1 MDILTAIMYT
11 FTIMFALFYVRV
23 WMQADQSPKEQT
35 FFRYVNIGYTLFLSA
50 VLIIGY
56 APLCFSTNY
65 NILYSLCD
73 SSMRNKVLLS
83 PHFAF
88 AAGILLFLT
97 TLGDLGISRRD
108 MLLYI
113 KSKLSYVYT
122 LVFSSSTEN
131 EQDPQN

>member
-1 MDILTAIMYT
+1 MDILTVIMYT

-23 WMQADQSPKEQT
+23 WMQADQSQKEQT

-50 VLIIGY
+50 VLVIGY

-97 TLGDLGISRRD
+97 TLGDLGISRTD
-108 MLLYI
+108 MLLFV
-113 KSKLSYVYT
+113 KAQVSKVYT
-122 LVFSSSTEN
+122 FVFASSN
-131 EQDPQN
+131 EIEPSPQN